1 VRTLPLLLLTLVLV
15 LLPAPGVCGSQ
26 DLSSPGP
33 ESDLLVR
40 RLAREALHSLDTR
53 ELEGVLGEIESRGEG
68 SIPPLRLEPFPRFS
82 SPERWWRGIG
92 ERALGEVGRS
102 LRLLAQIVVLLIL
115 ASLLS
120 TAGEA
125 WGGGVSRTAQGLI
138 LLGILGLA
146 GGAFAQAAQ
155 VAVGAADQ
163 IRSLFLALLP
173 LLTFLAS
180 ASGLAV
186 SSGLMYPLLFSGIH
200 LSTSALTGFVVPA
213 LVLATL
219 VEAVSGFSEG
229 LRLSGLAS
237 FLRLTALL
245 LLGFLLVALLG
256 LASAYGLAGG
266 VSEGAL
272 MRGTKFA
279 ARTLVPVVGGLV
291 ADAAEVAAS
300 AASLIRGSL
309 GLTGMLAVTFAV
321 ALPLIKIASLAL
333 AFRLAQAVAYPFGAP
348 LAASLGAMA
357 QGLLFL
363 WGALAAVGLVA
374 FLLIS
379 GFLQITSL
387 GVAMR

>member
-1 VRTLPLLLLTLVLV
+1 MRRPFPLLW
-15 LLPAPGVCGSQ
+15 LLPALALTFFPRWVKA
-26 DLSSPGP
+26 GP
-33 ESDLLVR
+33 VATAPSDSLVH
-40 RLAREALHSLDTR
+40 RLAEEALGSLDTR
-53 ELEGVLGEIESRGEG
+53 EMEGVLREIQSQGEG
-68 SIPPLRLEPFPRFS
+68 DVPPLRLEPFPRS
-82 SPERWWRGIG
+82 SPPEQIWRGLG
-92 ERALGEVGRS
+92 ERALGEVARS
-102 LRLLAQIVVLLIL
+102 LRLLARIGALLVL

-120 TAGEA
+120 AAGEA
-125 WGGGVSRTAQGLI
+125 WGGGVSRTAQSLI

-146 GGAFAQAAQ
+146 GEAFAQAAQ
-155 VAVGAADQ
+155 VAVGAASA

-180 ASGLAV
+180 ASGLGV
-186 SSGLMYPLLFSGIH
+186 TSGLLYPLLLPGIH
-200 LSTSALTGFVVPA
+200 LSTSALSGFVIPA

-237 FLRLTALL
+237 FLRLAALL
-245 LLGFLLVALLG
+245 LLGFLLVTLLG

-266 VSEGAL
+266 VSDGAL

-291 ADAAEVAAS
+291 ADATEVAAS

-309 GLTGMLAVTFAV
+309 GLTGMLAVAFAV

-363 WGALAAVGLVA
+363 WGALAAVGLTS
-374 FLLIS
+374 FLFIS
-379 GFLQITSL
+379 GFLQATSL